1 MLSNI
6 HEIYESLI
14 KKHEDL
20 LQQLDSLSGEVI
32 SFKAGPDKWSIVEVI
47 EHLVLVEIDFF
58 QQLSTN
64 FGASTLDPKSRTPE
78 KYQTVIKV
86 MTRDIPVDVPDKR
99 MEPQGCLT
107 LDELLNQWLDVRKKL
122 QRLLSETKSD
132 NRDEPVY
139 RHPYGGPLDIGES
152 LNFIDVHF
160 DNHMRQIDRILVGSN
175 NSAT

>member
-1 MLSNI
+1 MLPNI
-6 HEIYESLI
+6 QEKYESLI
-14 KKHEDL
+14 EKREDL
-20 LQQLDSLSGEVI
+20 LRQLASLSGEVL

-47 EHLVLVEIDFF
+47 EHLVMVEKDFL
-58 QQLSTN
+58 QQLSIN

-99 MEPQGCLT
+99 MEPHGRLT
-107 LDELLNQWLDVRKKL
+107 LDELLNQWVDIRKKL
-122 QRLLSETKSD
+122 QGLLSEMKSD
-132 NRDEPVY
+132 NRDDPVY

-160 DNHMRQIDRILVGSN
+160 DNHMRHIDIILAQS
-175 NSAT
+175 TIE